1 MSKYPMSCPSFES
14 RTSNSN
20 SRINALINVKLP
32 HPPLPGNPLDIW
44 TFRDW
49 FIQIPTNQDQNNNQ
63 TPHQSAAFDRQFVF
77 VQGSSDLNI
86 LVDLSTPIFLKIK
99 HTYSAEKTWQVQFEF
114 PTPPRQSSNSQP
126 QAWNTVNYPRLPGR
140 GGCWSFQLFKEKQ
153 VYFTYSGKVWTPI
166 YKSHIVFC
174 KPGKQLQAVLRKKMK
189 WKGTFVLTNIHQ
201 TMPGVGTTVYK
212 SLLPAKVT
220 GTASPATF
228 IVNKCWWKIS
238 TEKPPKKFLQQP
250 LSSNWVELNA

>member
-1 MSKYPMSCPSFES
+1 MSKHPMSCPTFES

-44 TFRDW
+44 TFKDW
-49 FIQIPTNQDQNNNQ
+49 FIQIPTYQDQNNIQ

-86 LVDLSTPIFLKIK
+86 LVDLSTLKN
-99 HTYSAEKTWQVQFEF
+99 ENKTHLFCWKDLTGPVWIPHPTQAKFKF
-114 PTPPRQSSNSQP
+114 PTPGLEHGQLP
-126 QAWNTVNYPRLPGR
+126 QVARE
-140 GGCWSFQLFKEKQ
+140 GGCWSFQLFKERQ

-174 KPGKQLQAVLRKKMK
+174 KPGKQLQAVLRKK
-189 WKGTFVLTNIHQ
+189 
-201 TMPGVGTTVYK
+201 
-212 SLLPAKVT
+212 
-220 GTASPATF
+220 
-228 IVNKCWWKIS
+228 
-238 TEKPPKKFLQQP
+238 
-250 LSSNWVELNA
+250 

>member
-1 MSKYPMSCPSFES
+1 MSKHPMSCPTFES

-20 SRINALINVKLP
+20 SSINALINVKLP

-44 TFRDW
+44 TFKDW
-49 FIQIPTNQDQNNNQ
+49 FIQIPTYQDQNNIQ
-63 TPHQSAAFDRQFVF
+63 TPHQSAAFDHQFVF

-99 HTYSAEKTWQVQFEF
+99 HTYSAGKTWQVQFEF

-140 GGCWSFQLFKEKQ
+140 GECWSFQLFKEKQ

-174 KPGKQLQAVLRKKMK
+174 KPGKQLQAVLRKK
-189 WKGTFVLTNIHQ
+189 WNERVHLYSQIFIRLCLF
-201 TMPGVGTTVYK
+201 GTTVYK
-212 SLLPAKVT
+212 SLPPAKVT

-228 IVNKCWWKIS
+228 IINKCWWKIS
-238 TEKPPKKFLQQP
+238 TEKPPKRFLQQP